1 MRIIIIIVNFA
12 KKVFM
17 RIHSNHHC
25 LKTNLLDMTIKIII
39 NRNDNAGKAKEPMI
53 RICMLTSG
61 LWLEGLT
68 NKLIVLFI
76 HLIKMFKFY
85 WKHGQKSYHFIC
97 HDATIAA
104 FDSLTSHTVIQKF
117 YTLKYIQKSVSE
129 VEPHCLK
136 MFNKRIS
143 CRHASV
149 QLVIDH
155 RCRQNVV
162 KTKMLYISCMQ
173 VCH

>member
-1 MRIIIIIVNFA
+1 MT
-12 KKVFM
+12 M
-17 RIHSNHHC
+17 H
-25 LKTNLLDMTIKIII
+25 LLSTT
-39 NRNDNAGKAKEPMI
+39 GKEKEPMI

-68 NKLIVLFI
+68 NKFINIVLFI

-104 FDSLTSHTVIQKF
+104 FDSRTSHTVIQKF
-117 YTLKYIQKSVSE
+117 HTLKYMQKSVSA

-136 MFNKRIS
+136 MFNKRIP

-149 QLVIDH
+149 QVVIDH
-155 RCRQNVV
+155 RCHQNVV
-162 KTKMLYISCMQ
+162 TKMLHISCKQ

>member
-1 MRIIIIIVNFA
+1 MT
-12 KKVFM
+12 M
-17 RIHSNHHC
+17 H
-25 LKTNLLDMTIKIII
+25 LLSTT
-39 NRNDNAGKAKEPMI
+39 GKEKEPMI

-68 NKLIVLFI
+68 NKFINIVLFI

-104 FDSLTSHTVIQKF
+104 FDSRTSHTVIQKF
-117 YTLKYIQKSVSE
+117 HTLKYMQKSVSE

-136 MFNKRIS
+136 MFNKRIP

-149 QLVIDH
+149 QVVIDH
-155 RCRQNVV
+155 RCHQNVV
-162 KTKMLYISCMQ
+162 KTKMLHISRKQ
-173 VCH
+173 VCY